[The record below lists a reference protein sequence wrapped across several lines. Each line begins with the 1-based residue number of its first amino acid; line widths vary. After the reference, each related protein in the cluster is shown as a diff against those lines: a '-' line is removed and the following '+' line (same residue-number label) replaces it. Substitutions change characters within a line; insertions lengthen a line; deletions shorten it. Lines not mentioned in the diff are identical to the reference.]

1 MWKRSWLWR
10 PKTRTLSEKIGDCLS
25 CLVDRDSLLTPTQAT
40 SFSNCFTEK
49 STLRRLLQQ
58 QLTSTRTASARLM
71 RSWSLSPSSL
81 CGSHSWSGIPS
92 SLRLMTSL
100 AMATLGRPLMDLPRT
115 SLPTS
120 AAALR
125 MARDGW
131 CGSSFNL
138 TDEKRVA
145 SIQSK
150 GRFGRFWKNT
160 QNFFYDVVHH
170 AIDLGALRSFR
181 LQTGLDHWSSIIFAT

>member
-92 SLRLMTSL
+92 SLLLMTSL
-100 AMATLGRPLMDLPRT
+100 AMATLGRPLMGLPRT

-125 MARDGW
+125 TARWWVVAALLTWLMKSALLQSSQKAFLAWEW
-131 CGSSFNL
+131 CVDFERIRIPMRY
-138 TDEKRVA
+138 D
-145 SIQSK
+145 
-150 GRFGRFWKNT
+150 
-160 QNFFYDVVHH
+160 FFADCIV
-170 AIDLGALRSFR
+170 
-181 LQTGLDHWSSIIFAT
+181 